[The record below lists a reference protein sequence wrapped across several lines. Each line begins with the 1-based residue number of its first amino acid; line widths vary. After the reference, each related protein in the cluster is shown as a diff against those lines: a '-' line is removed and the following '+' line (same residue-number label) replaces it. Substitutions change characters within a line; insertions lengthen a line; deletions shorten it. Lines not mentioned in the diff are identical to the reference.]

1 MVPLAFGNLQQ
12 HISCSFKLKQ
22 AHYPLRI
29 VTWIDIQTFF
39 QNLGEILSSNSTLYL
54 KTETCSNS
62 RCKHCS
68 EPHCLAQ
75 MSEVVPARAVEE
87 EQSLVDRKKH
97 QLQQLQDD
105 EGLLPVLLEN
115 YLDKAGVM

>member
-1 MVPLAFGNLQQ
+1 
-12 HISCSFKLKQ
+12 
-22 AHYPLRI
+22 
-29 VTWIDIQTFF
+29 
-39 QNLGEILSSNSTLYL
+39 
-54 KTETCSNS
+54 
-62 RCKHCS
+62 
-68 EPHCLAQ
+68 
-75 MSEVVPARAVEE
+75 MSEVVPARSVEE